1 MGILPEKLIYTGGRV
16 ISIAV
21 RPMSLF
27 IANNEFSPDAAQ
39 GLAITFLV
47 STLVMAVIA
56 ADPHRRYYALLFS
69 TERPNS
75 SLSFYLYVTSIVM
88 LMMIGSLITLVVAGN
103 FTDSIFFAASV
114 TLYFI
119 SEKLADEVLRLKLFE
134 RDLRRWGY
142 LSNLRGLIQLGG
154 LGGLFFLFGKNLPG
168 IAIVLTF
175 ALINLIVFVPQL
187 SVYFLKSLTQLQ
199 IKTVYWLIPRAIR
212 LLISNRI
219 LWFIA
224 LMGSS
229 VGYLDR
235 IASLVLDKSILPIF
249 ALVVMCFSIVQM
261 AVDFYYISPR
271 RRDFLDQDI
280 RLINAMKSR
289 EFLVTVTCG
298 FTGALIA
305 TGCVLYFSNNGH
317 SFPLV
322 YVAAISVLQTSLAIG
337 LLPTQ
342 ILYWRLSYRKIF
354 HVEVVF
360 WIFLGFSLLIGHY
373 LGLTLRG
380 FLTLLSLVIIMRL
393 FALMYYAAQ
402 ADCLSE

>member
-1 MGILPEKLIYTGGRV
+1 MRILPEKLIYTGGRV

-39 GLAITFLV
+39 GLAIAFLI

-56 ADPHRRYYALLFS
+56 ADPHRRYYASLFS
-69 TERPNS
+69 AECPNS
-75 SLSFYLYVTSIVM
+75 SLSFYLYVTSIFM

-103 FTDSIFFAASV
+103 FTGSIFFAASV
-114 TLYFI
+114 MLFFI

-134 RDLRRWGY
+134 RDFRGWGY
-142 LSNLRGLIQLGG
+142 ISNLRGLIQLGG
-154 LGGLFFLFGKNLPG
+154 LGGLFFLFAKNPPG

-175 ALINLIVFVPQL
+175 ALSNFVVFVPQL
-187 SVYFLKSLTQLQ
+187 SIYFFKSLTQLQ
-199 IKTVYWLIPRAIR
+199 VKTIYWLIPRAIR

-219 LWFIA
+219 LWLIA

-271 RRDFLDQDI
+271 RRDFLDHDI

-298 FTGALIA
+298 FVGALIA

-322 YVAAISVLQTSLAIG
+322 YVAAISVLQSSLAIG

-342 ILYWRLSYRKIF
+342 ILYWRLSFRKIF
-354 HVEVVF
+354 HVETAF

-373 LGLTLRG
+373 LGLTLGG
-380 FLTLLSLVIIMRL
+380 FLTILSFVIIMRL

-402 ADCLSE
+402 AD